1 MDGFGKEDA
10 LEIETHDSR
19 YTVRHSKTQRFVVFS
34 SPPSQPV
41 SQQLEIRT
49 KNGEGVPKNRGSSK
63 GTLVH

>member
-34 SPPSQPV
+34 SPPSQ
-41 SQQLEIRT
+41 QLEIRT